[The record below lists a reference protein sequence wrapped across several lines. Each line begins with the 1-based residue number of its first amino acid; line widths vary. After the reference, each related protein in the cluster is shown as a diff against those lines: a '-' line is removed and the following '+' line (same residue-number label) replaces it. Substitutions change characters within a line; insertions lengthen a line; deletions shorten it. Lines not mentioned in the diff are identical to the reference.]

1 MTRLGT
7 AESFFRKDMEP
18 EQLAET
24 LSQTLLSAVDRDCLS
39 GWGGEVH
46 VLTPTQHIFRR
57 LKGRHD

>member
-1 MTRLGT
+1 M
-7 AESFFRKDMEP
+7 SP

-46 VLTPTQHIFRR
+46 ILTPKEYIYKK